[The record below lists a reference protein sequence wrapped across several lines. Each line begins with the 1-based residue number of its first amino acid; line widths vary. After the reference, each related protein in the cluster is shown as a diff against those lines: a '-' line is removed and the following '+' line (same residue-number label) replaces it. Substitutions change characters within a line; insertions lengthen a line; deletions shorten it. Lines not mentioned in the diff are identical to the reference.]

1 MSSNNSIRKVLNK
14 KNTISWATRNAAQAQ
29 AATTTTAV
37 QA

>member
-14 KNTISWATRNAAQAQ
+14 KNTISWASRQAAHAQ
-29 AATTTTAV
+29 PATTTSAV

>member
-14 KNTISWATRNAAQAQ
+14 KNTISWASRHATQAQ
-29 AATTTTAV
+29 TATTTSAV